1 MSSQKSRY
9 TIVID
14 KLSRRAFW
22 HAPCS
27 LPVRCGRRALALR
40 RSDGARLP
48 LTLARGAVPTTVNP
62 IPLSS
67 TPLTLTI
74 YLSPLP
80 LFYPMH
86 LSSLPLPPYPSTYPH
101 FLSSLPLSPCLP
113 ACSYTRSKDIKYE
126 CERFGPVL
134 CVERDAR
141 ARCALVEFKR

>member
-27 LPVRCGRRALALR
+27 LPVRCGRRALAHR

-86 LSSLPLPPYPSTYPH
+86 LSSLPLPPYQPIRTSYPH
-101 FLSSLPLSPCLP
+101 FLLSPCLP